1 MSTGQGR
8 FCSWPDWMWMQTPAR
23 RGDLLRPRGLGCD
36 NVDTR
41 QVWINLVHLTKK
53 KHFLIRAPRSTT
65 RSTAWLDVILA
76 QSSRQEKEQEDAK
89 ERGELKA
96 GGKGGRRVKS
106 REASNHL
113 SSSSLHPGGSLHRSL
128 IVDGAQVVPGIEEQ

>member
-1 MSTGQGR
+1 
-8 FCSWPDWMWMQTPAR
+8 MQTPAR

-41 QVWINLVHLTKK
+41 QVWINLVQKEALFDTKA
-53 KHFLIRAPRSTT
+53 LRSTT
-65 RSTAWLDVILA
+65 RSTTWLDVILA

-89 ERGELKA
+89 EGGELKA

-113 SSSSLHPGGSLHRSL
+113 SSSSLHPVGSLHRSF
-128 IVDGAQVVPGIEEQ
+128 IVDGAQVVPGIEEE

>member
-1 MSTGQGR
+1 
-8 FCSWPDWMWMQTPAR
+8 MQTPAR

-53 KHFLIRAPRSTT
+53 KHFFDTKALRSTKRSTT
-65 RSTAWLDVILA
+65 WLYVILA
-76 QSSRQEKEQEDAK
+76 QNSRQEKEDAK
-89 ERGELKA
+89 EGGELKA
-96 GGKGGRRVKS
+96 GGRGGRRVKS
-106 REASNHL
+106 REASDHL

-128 IVDGAQVVPGIEEQ
+128 IIDRAQVVPGIEEE

>member
-1 MSTGQGR
+1 
-8 FCSWPDWMWMQTPAR
+8 MQTPAR

-41 QVWINLVHLTKK
+41 QVWINLVQKEALFDTKA
-53 KHFLIRAPRSTT
+53 LRSTT
-65 RSTAWLDVILA
+65 RSTTWLDVILA

>member
-41 QVWINLVHLTKK
+41 QVWINLVQKEALFDTKA
-53 KHFLIRAPRSTT
+53 LRSTT
-65 RSTAWLDVILA
+65 RSTTWLDVILA
-76 QSSRQEKEQEDAK
+76 QSSRQQEDAK
-89 ERGELKA
+89 EEGELKA

-113 SSSSLHPGGSLHRSL
+113 SSSSLHPGGSLHRSF
-128 IVDGAQVVPGIEEQ
+128 IVDGAQVVPGIEEE